1 MSEKTTKTCL
11 RCGAALP
18 EEAAFCPCCT
28 ATQIH
33 RRTISVTPP
42 TTRRNQWWIGA
53 LAALVALALPIG
65 AALWS
70 SAAQAETPPPEDT
83 LPLTISRESE
93 DGAEPRYGELCQTYY
108 EGEDGQLYHVFA
120 AFSPGIDGSCTMRGY
135 CSALLEP
142 GCTDTGPL
150 TLFVEEVGSGR
161 NGRDSFSA
169 LLEDWSVTVTAPD
182 GGERCTLS
190 APTFDYIST
199 TDAMLYQELTGTSA
213 CADNEI
219 VWTLRMK
226 NGDVV
231 TVKQGVTYS
240 AKTTVEYHWEE
251 TPMNTAAELQ
261 ALLDD
266 ITASAKAEEAVY
278 LYLPAADYD
287 APVSV
292 SSPMTLVGQ
301 EGTTFSA
308 TLTAS
313 VTEHD
318 GWTEPVVK
326 LRSLTFS
333 GAGGTGVNACGP
345 VYLRGCRFTGWDVA
359 AQALD
364 GGWIFCQE
372 DVRFDRNAVAMRLN
386 SNFSISCGANI
397 NNTSFTRNGVAL
409 QLERIPGERMG
420 LILDYC
426 TFYGNGT
433 DIENP
438 ENYTV
443 ELLPTTSM
451 Q

>member
-18 EEAAFCPCCT
+18 EEAAFCPVCT
-28 ATQIH
+28 ASQMERQTMALP
-33 RRTISVTPP
+33 RR
-42 TTRRNQWWIGA
+42 RRRVWPV
-53 LAALVALALPIG
+53 AAGCLLLVALALPVG
-65 AALWS
+65 AVLWS
-70 SAAQAETPPPEDT
+70 STARVETLPEDT
-83 LPLTISRESE
+83 TPLTAYHESE
-93 DGAEPRYGELCQTYY
+93 DGAEKRYSALCQIYY

-120 AFSPGIDGSCTMRGY
+120 SFSPGIDGGSTMRGY
-135 CSALLEP
+135 RSALLEP
-142 GCTDTGPL
+142 DCTDTGPL
-150 TLFVEEVGSGR
+150 TLFVEEVASGR

-169 LLEDWSVTVTAPD
+169 LLEDWSVTVAAPD

-190 APTFDYIST
+190 DPTFDYIST
-199 TDAMLYQELTGTSA
+199 TDALLYQKLTGTSA

-219 VWTLRMK
+219 LWTLQMK

-240 AKTTVEYHWEE
+240 LKTVVEYHWED
-251 TPMNTAAELQ
+251 TPMSTAAELQ

-266 ITASAKAEEAVY
+266 IAASAKAEEAVY

-292 SSPMTLVGQ
+292 NTPVTLVGQ

-313 VTEHD
+313 VPDYD
-318 GWTEPVVK
+318 GWTEPVVA

-333 GAGGTGVNACGP
+333 GTGGTGVNACGP

-372 DVRFDRNAVAMRLN
+372 DVRFDQNAVAMRLN

-451 Q
+451 K

>member
-1 MSEKTTKTCL
+1 MSEKTTKACI

-18 EEAAFCPCCT
+18 EEAAFCPVCT
-28 ATQIH
+28 ASQMERQTMALP
-33 RRTISVTPP
+33 RR
-42 TTRRNQWWIGA
+42 RRRVWPV
-53 LAALVALALPIG
+53 AAGCLLLVALALPIG

-120 AFSPGIDGSCTMRGY
+120 AFSPGIDGGSTMRGY
-135 CSALLEP
+135 CSGLLEP

-169 LLEDWSVTVTAPD
+169 LLEDWSVTVAAPD

-190 APTFDYIST
+190 DPTFDYIST
-199 TDAMLYQELTGTSA
+199 TDALLYQELTGTSA

-219 VWTLRMK
+219 LWTLQMK

-240 AKTTVEYHWEE
+240 LKTVVEYHWED
-251 TPMNTAAELQ
+251 TPMSTAAELQ

-266 ITASAKAEEAVY
+266 IAASAKAEEAVY

-292 SSPMTLVGQ
+292 NTPMTLVGQ

-313 VTEHD
+313 VPDYD
-318 GWTEPVVK
+318 GWTEPVVA

-333 GAGGTGVNACGP
+333 GTGGTGVNACGP

-451 Q
+451 K

>member
-1 MSEKTTKTCL
+1 MIDRTKKCI

-18 EEAAFCPCCT
+18 EKAAFCPCCT
-28 ATQIH
+28 ASQIH

-42 TTRRNQWWIGA
+42 ATRRNQWWIGA
-53 LAALVALALPIG
+53 LAALAALALPVG
-65 AALWS
+65 ATLWS
-70 SAAQAETPPPEDT
+70 SAAQVETPPEDT
-83 LPLTISRESE
+83 LPLTVSRESE
-93 DGAEPRYGELCQTYY
+93 DGAETRYGELCQTYY

-120 AFSPGIDGSCTMRGY
+120 SFSPGIDGGSTMRGY
-135 CSALLEP
+135 CSDLLEP

-150 TLFVEEVGSGR
+150 TLFVEEAASGR

-240 AKTTVEYHWEE
+240 AKTKVEYHWED

-278 LYLPAADYD
+278 LYLPAVTYD

-292 SSPMTLVGQ
+292 DSPMTLMGHQ

-308 TLTAS
+308 TLTANA
-313 VTEHD
+313 TEQD
-318 GWTEPVVK
+318 DWTEPMVK

-364 GGWIFCQE
+364 GGWIFCRE
-372 DVRFDRNAVAMRLN
+372 DVRFDRNAVALRLN

-420 LILDYC
+420 LMLDYC

-438 ENYTV
+438 ESYTV
-443 ELLPTTSM
+443 ELMPTTSM

>member
-1 MSEKTTKTCL
+1 MIDRTKKCI
-11 RCGAALP
+11 RCGAVLP

-28 ATQIH
+28 ATQSH

-42 TTRRNQWWIGA
+42 ATRRNQWWIGA
-53 LAALVALALPIG
+53 LAALAALALPVG

-70 SAAQAETPPPEDT
+70 STPQAETLPPEDT
-83 LPLTISRESE
+83 LPLTVSRESE
-93 DGAEPRYGELCQTYY
+93 GGAETRYGELCQTYY

-120 AFSPGIDGSCTMRGY
+120 SFSPGIDGSSTMRGY
-135 CSALLEP
+135 CSGLLEP

-150 TLFVEEVGSGR
+150 TLFVEEAASGR

-240 AKTTVEYHWEE
+240 AKTTVEYHWED

-266 ITASAKAEEAVY
+266 ITATAKAEEAVY
-278 LYLPAADYD
+278 LYLPAVTYD

-292 SSPMTLVGQ
+292 NSPMTLVGQ

-308 TLTAS
+308 TLTANA
-313 VTEHD
+313 VEQD
-318 GWTEPVVK
+318 DWTEPMVK

-364 GGWIFCQE
+364 GGWIFCRE
-372 DVRFDRNAVAMRLN
+372 DVRFDQNAVALRLN
-386 SNFSISCGANI
+386 SNFSISCSANI

-420 LILDYC
+420 LMLDYC

-438 ENYTV
+438 ESYTV
-443 ELLPTTSM
+443 ELMPTTSM

>member
-11 RCGAALP
+11 RCGAVLP

-28 ATQIH
+28 ATQIQ

-53 LAALVALALPIG
+53 LTALVALALPIG

-120 AFSPGIDGSCTMRGY
+120 AFSPGIDGGSTMRGY
-135 CSALLEP
+135 CSGLLEP
-142 GCTDTGPL
+142 DCTDTGPL

-161 NGRDSFSA
+161 NGRDSFYA

-182 GGERCTLS
+182 GGERCTLRD
-190 APTFDYIST
+190 PTFDYIST
-199 TDAMLYQELTGTSA
+199 TDAMLYQEMTGTSA

-231 TVKQGVTYS
+231 TVKQGVTFG
-240 AKTTVEYHWEE
+240 AKTVVEYHWED

-266 ITASAKAEEAVY
+266 ITAAAKAEEAVY

-292 SSPMTLVGQ
+292 NTPMTLVGQ

-313 VTEHD
+313 VPDYD
-318 GWTEPVVK
+318 GWTEPVVA

-451 Q
+451 K

>member
-1 MSEKTTKTCL
+1 MSEKTTKTCI

-18 EEAAFCPCCT
+18 EEAAFCPVCT
-28 ATQIH
+28 ASQVERQTLPMP
-33 RRTISVTPP
+33 RR
-42 TTRRNQWWIGA
+42 RRRVWP
-53 LAALVALALPIG
+53 LAAGCLLLVALALPVG
-65 AALWS
+65 AVLWS
-70 SAAQAETPPPEDT
+70 STARVETLPEDT
-83 LPLTISRESE
+83 TPLTAYHESE
-93 DGAEPRYGELCQTYY
+93 DGAEKRYSALCQIYY

-120 AFSPGIDGSCTMRGY
+120 SFSPGIDGGSTMRGY
-135 CSALLEP
+135 RSALLEP
-142 GCTDTGPL
+142 DCTDTGPL
-150 TLFVEEVGSGR
+150 TLFVEEVASGR

-169 LLEDWSVTVTAPD
+169 LLEDWSVTVAAPD

-190 APTFDYIST
+190 DPTFDYIST
-199 TDAMLYQELTGTSA
+199 TDALLYQELTGTSA

-219 VWTLRMK
+219 LWTLQMK

-240 AKTTVEYHWEE
+240 LKTVVEYHWED
-251 TPMNTAAELQ
+251 TPMSTAAELQ

-266 ITASAKAEEAVY
+266 IAASAKAEEAVY

-292 SSPMTLVGQ
+292 NTPVTLVGQ

-313 VTEHD
+313 VPDYD
-318 GWTEPVVK
+318 GWTEPVVA

-333 GAGGTGVNACGP
+333 GTGGTGVNACGP

-372 DVRFDRNAVAMRLN
+372 DVRFDQNAVAMRLN

-451 Q
+451 K

>member
-1 MSEKTTKTCL
+1 MTDTTKKCI
-11 RCGAALP
+11 RCGAVLP

-28 ATQIH
+28 ASQIH

-42 TTRRNQWWIGA
+42 PTRRNQWWIGA
-53 LAALVALALPIG
+53 LAALAALALPVG

-70 SAAQAETPPPEDT
+70 STPQAETLPPEDT
-83 LPLTISRESE
+83 LPLTVSRESE
-93 DGAEPRYGELCQTYY
+93 DGAETRYGELCQTYY

-120 AFSPGIDGSCTMRGY
+120 SFSPGIDGGSTMRGY
-135 CSALLEP
+135 CSGLLEP
-142 GCTDTGPL
+142 DCTDTGPL

-161 NGRDSFSA
+161 NGRDSFST

-182 GGERCTLS
+182 GGERCTLRD
-190 APTFDYIST
+190 PTFDYIST
-199 TDAMLYQELTGTSA
+199 TDAMLYQEMTGTSA

-231 TVKQGVTYS
+231 TVKQGVTFGT
-240 AKTTVEYHWEE
+240 KTVVEYHWED

-266 ITASAKAEEAVY
+266 ITAAAKAEEAVY
-278 LYLPAADYD
+278 LYLPAVTYD

-292 SSPMTLVGQ
+292 NTPMTLVGQ

-313 VTEHD
+313 VPDYD
-318 GWTEPVVK
+318 GWTEPVVA

-333 GAGGTGVNACGP
+333 GTGGTGVNACGP

-451 Q
+451 K

>member
-18 EEAAFCPCCT
+18 EEAAFCPVCT
-28 ATQIH
+28 ASQMERQTMALP
-33 RRTISVTPP
+33 RRRRRVWPVAAGCLLLVT
-42 TTRRNQWWIGA
+42 
-53 LAALVALALPIG
+53 LALPIG

-70 SAAQAETPPPEDT
+70 STPQAETPPPEDT

-120 AFSPGIDGSCTMRGY
+120 AFSPGIDGGSTMRGY
-135 CSALLEP
+135 CSGLLEP

-150 TLFVEEVGSGR
+150 TLFVEEVASGR

-182 GGERCTLS
+182 GGERCTLRD
-190 APTFDYIST
+190 PTFDYIST
-199 TDAMLYQELTGTSA
+199 TDALLYQELTGTSA

-219 VWTLRMK
+219 LWTLQMK
-226 NGDVV
+226 NGDMV

-240 AKTTVEYHWEE
+240 LKTVVEYHWED
-251 TPMNTAAELQ
+251 TPMSTAAELQ

-266 ITASAKAEEAVY
+266 IAASAKAEEAVY

-292 SSPMTLVGQ
+292 NTPVTLVGQ

-313 VTEHD
+313 VPDYD
-318 GWTEPVVK
+318 GWTEPVVA

-333 GAGGTGVNACGP
+333 GTGGTGVNACGP

-359 AQALD
+359 ARAVN

-372 DVRFDRNAVAMRLN
+372 DVRFDRNAVALRLN

-451 Q
+451 K

>member
-1 MSEKTTKTCL
+1 MSEKTTKTCI

-18 EEAAFCPCCT
+18 EEAAFCPVCT
-28 ATQIH
+28 ASQVERQTLPMP
-33 RRTISVTPP
+33 RR
-42 TTRRNQWWIGA
+42 RRRVWP
-53 LAALVALALPIG
+53 LAAGCLLLAALALPVG

-70 SAAQAETPPPEDT
+70 STPQAETPPPEDT

-93 DGAEPRYGELCQTYY
+93 DGAEKRYSALCQIYY

-120 AFSPGIDGSCTMRGY
+120 SFSPGIDGSSTMRGY
-135 CSALLEP
+135 RSALLEP
-142 GCTDTGPL
+142 DCTDTGPL
-150 TLFVEEVGSGR
+150 TLFVEEMGSGR
-161 NGRDSFSA
+161 NGRDSFST

-190 APTFDYIST
+190 DPTFDYIST
-199 TDAMLYQELTGTSA
+199 TDALLYQELTGTSA

-219 VWTLRMK
+219 LWTLQMK

-231 TVKQGVTYS
+231 TVKQGVTFG
-240 AKTTVEYHWEE
+240 AKTVVEYHWED

-266 ITASAKAEEAVY
+266 IAASAKAEEAVY

-292 SSPMTLVGQ
+292 NTPVTLVGQ

-313 VTEHD
+313 VPDYD
-318 GWTEPVVK
+318 GWTEPVVA

-333 GAGGTGVNACGP
+333 GTGGTGVNACGP

-372 DVRFDRNAVAMRLN
+372 DVRFDRNVVALRLN

-443 ELLPTTSM
+443 ELLSTTSM
-451 Q
+451 K

>member
-1 MSEKTTKTCL
+1 MSEKTTKTCI

-18 EEAAFCPCCT
+18 EEAAFCPVCT
-28 ATQIH
+28 ASQMERQTMALP
-33 RRTISVTPP
+33 RR
-42 TTRRNQWWIGA
+42 RRRVWPVAAGCLL
-53 LAALVALALPIG
+53 LAALALPIG
-65 AALWS
+65 AALWNS
-70 SAAQAETPPPEDT
+70 TPQAETPPPEDT

-120 AFSPGIDGSCTMRGY
+120 AFSPGIDGGSTMRGY
-135 CSALLEP
+135 RSALLEP
-142 GCTDTGPL
+142 DCTDTGPL
-150 TLFVEEVGSGR
+150 TLFVEEVASGR

-169 LLEDWSVTVTAPD
+169 LLEDWSVTVAAPD

-190 APTFDYIST
+190 DPTFDYIST
-199 TDAMLYQELTGTSA
+199 TDALLYQELTGTSA
-213 CADNEI
+213 YADNEI
-219 VWTLRMK
+219 LWTLQMK

-240 AKTTVEYHWEE
+240 LKTVVEYHWED
-251 TPMNTAAELQ
+251 TPMSTAAELQ

-266 ITASAKAEEAVY
+266 IAASAKAEEAVY

-292 SSPMTLVGQ
+292 NTPVTLVGQ

-313 VTEHD
+313 VPDYD
-318 GWTEPVVK
+318 GWTEPVVA

-333 GAGGTGVNACGP
+333 GTGGTGVNACGP

-372 DVRFDRNAVAMRLN
+372 DVRFDQNAVAMRLN

-451 Q
+451 K

>member
-11 RCGAALP
+11 RCGAVLP

-28 ATQIH
+28 ASQIH

-53 LAALVALALPIG
+53 LAALAALALPVG
-65 AALWS
+65 AVLWS
-70 SAAQAETPPPEDT
+70 STARVETLPEDT
-83 LPLTISRESE
+83 TPLTAYHESE
-93 DGAEPRYGELCQTYY
+93 DGAEKRYSALCQIYY

-120 AFSPGIDGSCTMRGY
+120 SFSPGIDGSSTMRGY
-135 CSALLEP
+135 RSALLEP
-142 GCTDTGPL
+142 DCTDTGPL
-150 TLFVEEVGSGR
+150 TLFVEEVASGR

-182 GGERCTLS
+182 GGERCTLRD
-190 APTFDYIST
+190 PTFDYIST
-199 TDAMLYQELTGTSA
+199 TDALLYQELTGTSA

-231 TVKQGVTYS
+231 TVKQGVTFG
-240 AKTTVEYHWEE
+240 AKTVVEYHWED

-266 ITASAKAEEAVY
+266 IAAAASAEEAVSV
-278 LYLPAADYD
+278 YLPAVNYD
-287 APVSV
+287 APIRI
-292 SSPMTLVGQ
+292 SSRLTMTGH
-301 EGTTFSA
+301 EAGTTFLD
-308 TLTAS
+308 TLTIDTMEDS
-313 VTEHD
+313 E
-318 GWTEPVVK
+318 WTDPDTV
-326 LRSLTFS
+326 LRMLNFS
-333 GAGGTGVNACGP
+333 GNGGTGLEAHAP
-345 VYLRGCRFTGWDVA
+345 VFLWKCRFTGWDVA

-372 DVRFDRNAVAMRLN
+372 DVRFDRNAVALRLN

-451 Q
+451 K

>member
-1 MSEKTTKTCL
+1 MTDTTKKCI
-11 RCGAALP
+11 RCGVVLP
-18 EEAAFCPCCT
+18 GEAAFCPCCT

-42 TTRRNQWWIGA
+42 ATRRNQWWIGA
-53 LAALVALALPIG
+53 LAALAALALPVG

-70 SAAQAETPPPEDT
+70 SAAQVETPPEDT
-83 LPLTISRESE
+83 LPLTVSRESE
-93 DGAEPRYGELCQTYY
+93 DGAETRYGELCQTYY

-120 AFSPGIDGSCTMRGY
+120 AFSPGIDGGSTMRGY
-135 CSALLEP
+135 CSGLLEP

-150 TLFVEEVGSGR
+150 TLFAEEAASGR

-190 APTFDYIST
+190 DPTFDYIST
-199 TDAMLYQELTGTSA
+199 TDAMLYQEMTGTSA

-231 TVKQGVTYS
+231 TVRQGVTFGT
-240 AKTTVEYHWEE
+240 KTVVEYHWED

-266 ITASAKAEEAVY
+266 ITAAAKAEEAVY
-278 LYLPAADYD
+278 LYLPAVTYD

-292 SSPMTLVGQ
+292 DSPMTLVGHQ

-308 TLTAS
+308 TLTANA
-313 VTEHD
+313 TEQD
-318 GWTEPVVK
+318 DWTEPVVK

-333 GAGGTGVNACGP
+333 GAGGTGANACGP

-364 GGWIFCQE
+364 GGWIFCRE
-372 DVRFDRNAVAMRLN
+372 DVRFDRNAVALRLN

-420 LILDYC
+420 LMLDYC

-438 ENYTV
+438 ESYTV
-443 ELLPTTSM
+443 ELMPTTSM

>member
-1 MSEKTTKTCL
+1 MSEKTTKTCI

-18 EEAAFCPCCT
+18 EEAAFCPVCT
-28 ATQIH
+28 ASQMERQTMALP
-33 RRTISVTPP
+33 RR
-42 TTRRNQWWIGA
+42 RRRVWPVSAGCLL
-53 LAALVALALPIG
+53 LAALALFFVLRR
-65 AALWS
+65 
-70 SAAQAETPPPEDT
+70 SAAEPVEPAEEQPSPQETDPY
-83 LPLTISRESE
+83 LT
-93 DGAEPRYGELCQTYY
+93 ACQTYY
-108 EGEDGQLYHVFA
+108 TAADGREYHVFA
-120 AFSPGIDGSCTMRGY
+120 SFSPGIDGGSTMRGY
-135 CSALLEP
+135 RSALLEP
-142 GCTDTGPL
+142 DCTDTGPL
-150 TLFVEEVGSGR
+150 TLFVEEVASGR

-169 LLEDWSVTVTAPD
+169 LLEDWSVTVAAPD

-190 APTFDYIST
+190 DPTFDYIST
-199 TDAMLYQELTGTSA
+199 TDALLYQELTGTSA

-219 VWTLRMK
+219 LWTLQMK

-240 AKTTVEYHWEE
+240 LKTVVEYHWED
-251 TPMNTAAELQ
+251 TPMSTAAELQ

-266 ITASAKAEEAVY
+266 IAASAKAEEAVY

-292 SSPMTLVGQ
+292 NTPVTLVGQ

-313 VTEHD
+313 VPDYD
-318 GWTEPVVK
+318 GWTEPVVA

-333 GAGGTGVNACGP
+333 GTGGTGVNACGP

-372 DVRFDRNAVAMRLN
+372 DVRFDQNAVAMRLN

-409 QLERIPGERMG
+409 QVERIPGERMG

-451 Q
+451 K

>member
-1 MSEKTTKTCL
+1 MSEKTTRTCR
-11 RCGAALP
+11 RCGAPLP
-18 EEAAFCPCCT
+18 EGAAFCPVCT
-28 ATQIH
+28 ASQIH

-42 TTRRNQWWIGA
+42 ATRRNQWWIGA
-53 LAALVALALPIG
+53 LTALAALALPVG

-70 SAAQAETPPPEDT
+70 SAARVETPPEDT
-83 LPLTISRESE
+83 LPLTVSRESE
-93 DGAEPRYGELCQTYY
+93 GGAETRYGELCQTYY

-120 AFSPGIDGSCTMRGY
+120 SFSPGIDGSSTMQGY

-150 TLFVEEVGSGR
+150 TLFVEEAASGR

-199 TDAMLYQELTGTSA
+199 TDALLYQELTGTSA

-240 AKTTVEYHWEE
+240 VKTTVEYHWEE

-292 SSPMTLVGQ
+292 NSPLTLVGQ

-372 DVRFDRNAVAMRLN
+372 DVRFDRNAVALRLN

-420 LILDYC
+420 LMLDYC
-426 TFYGNGT
+426 TFYGNEA

-438 ENYTV
+438 RGYTV

>member
-18 EEAAFCPCCT
+18 EEAAFCPVCT
-28 ATQIH
+28 ASQMERQTMALP
-33 RRTISVTPP
+33 RR
-42 TTRRNQWWIGA
+42 RRRVWPV
-53 LAALVALALPIG
+53 AAGCLLLVALALPVG
-65 AALWS
+65 AVLWS
-70 SAAQAETPPPEDT
+70 STARVETLPEDT
-83 LPLTISRESE
+83 TPLTAYHESE
-93 DGAEPRYGELCQTYY
+93 DGAEKRYSALCQIYY

-120 AFSPGIDGSCTMRGY
+120 SFSPGIDGGSTMRGY
-135 CSALLEP
+135 RSALLEP
-142 GCTDTGPL
+142 DCTDTGPL
-150 TLFVEEVGSGR
+150 TLFVEEVASGR

-169 LLEDWSVTVTAPD
+169 LLEDWSVTVAAPD

-190 APTFDYIST
+190 DPTFDYIST
-199 TDAMLYQELTGTSA
+199 TDALLYQELTGTSA

-219 VWTLRMK
+219 LWTLQMK

-240 AKTTVEYHWEE
+240 LKTVVEYHWED
-251 TPMNTAAELQ
+251 TPMSTAAELQ

-266 ITASAKAEEAVY
+266 IAASAKAEEAVY

-292 SSPMTLVGQ
+292 NTPVTLVGQ

-313 VTEHD
+313 VPDYD
-318 GWTEPVVK
+318 GWTEPVVA

-333 GAGGTGVNACGP
+333 GTGGTGVNACGP

-372 DVRFDRNAVAMRLN
+372 DVRFDRNAVALRLN

-443 ELLPTTSM
+443 ELLSTTSM
-451 Q
+451 K

>member
-18 EEAAFCPCCT
+18 EEAAFCPVCT
-28 ATQIH
+28 ASQMERQTMALP
-33 RRTISVTPP
+33 RR
-42 TTRRNQWWIGA
+42 RRRVWPV
-53 LAALVALALPIG
+53 AAGCLLLVALALPVG
-65 AALWS
+65 AVLWS
-70 SAAQAETPPPEDT
+70 STARVETLPEDT
-83 LPLTISRESE
+83 TPLTAYHESE
-93 DGAEPRYGELCQTYY
+93 DGAEKRYSALCQIYY

-120 AFSPGIDGSCTMRGY
+120 SFSPGIDGGSTMRGY
-135 CSALLEP
+135 RSALLEP
-142 GCTDTGPL
+142 DCTDTGPL
-150 TLFVEEVGSGR
+150 TLFVEEVASGR

-169 LLEDWSVTVTAPD
+169 LLEAWSVTVAAPD

-190 APTFDYIST
+190 DPTFDYIST
-199 TDAMLYQELTGTSA
+199 TDALLYQELTGTSA

-219 VWTLRMK
+219 LWTLQMK

-240 AKTTVEYHWEE
+240 LKTVVEYHWED
-251 TPMNTAAELQ
+251 TPMSTAAELQ

-266 ITASAKAEEAVY
+266 IAASAKAEEAVY

-292 SSPMTLVGQ
+292 NTPVTLVGQ

-313 VTEHD
+313 VPDYD
-318 GWTEPVVK
+318 GWTEPVVA

-333 GAGGTGVNACGP
+333 GTGGTGVNACGP

-372 DVRFDRNAVAMRLN
+372 DVRFDQNAVAMRLN

-451 Q
+451 K

>member
-1 MSEKTTKTCL
+1 MIDRTKKCI

-18 EEAAFCPCCT
+18 EGAAFCPVCT
-28 ATQIH
+28 ASQIH

-42 TTRRNQWWIGA
+42 ATRRNQWWIGA
-53 LAALVALALPIG
+53 LTALAALALPVG

-70 SAAQAETPPPEDT
+70 SAARVETPPEDT
-83 LPLTISRESE
+83 LPLTVSRESE
-93 DGAEPRYGELCQTYY
+93 GGAETRYGELCQTYY

-120 AFSPGIDGSCTMRGY
+120 SFSPGIDGSSTMQGY

-150 TLFVEEVGSGR
+150 TLFVEEAASGR

-199 TDAMLYQELTGTSA
+199 TDALLYQELTGTSA

-240 AKTTVEYHWEE
+240 VKTTVEYHWEE

-292 SSPMTLVGQ
+292 NSPLTLVGQ

-372 DVRFDRNAVAMRLN
+372 DVRFDRNAVALRLN

-420 LILDYC
+420 LMLDYC
-426 TFYGNGT
+426 TFYGNEA

-438 ENYTV
+438 RGYTV

>member
-18 EEAAFCPCCT
+18 EEAAFCPVCT
-28 ATQIH
+28 ASQMERQTMALP
-33 RRTISVTPP
+33 RRRRRVWPVAAGCLLLVT
-42 TTRRNQWWIGA
+42 
-53 LAALVALALPIG
+53 LALPIG
-65 AALWS
+65 AALWNS
-70 SAAQAETPPPEDT
+70 TPQAETPPPEDT

-108 EGEDGQLYHVFA
+108 EGKDGRLYHVFA
-120 AFSPGIDGSCTMRGY
+120 AFSPSIDGSSAMQGY
-135 CSALLEP
+135 RRVMIRPNTS
-142 GCTDTGPL
+142 DTGPL
-150 TLFVEEVGSGR
+150 TLFVEEVASGR

-169 LLEDWSVTVTAPD
+169 LLEDWSVTVAAPD

-190 APTFDYIST
+190 DPTFDYIST
-199 TDAMLYQELTGTSA
+199 TDALLYQELTGTSA

-219 VWTLRMK
+219 LWTLQMK

-240 AKTTVEYHWEE
+240 LKTVVEYHWED
-251 TPMNTAAELQ
+251 TPMSTAAELQ

-266 ITASAKAEEAVY
+266 IAASAKAEEAVY

-292 SSPMTLVGQ
+292 NTPVTLVGQ

-313 VTEHD
+313 VPDYD
-318 GWTEPVVK
+318 GWTEPVVA

-333 GAGGTGVNACGP
+333 GTGGTGVNACGP

-372 DVRFDRNAVAMRLN
+372 DVRFDQNAVAMRLN

-451 Q
+451 K

>member
-1 MSEKTTKTCL
+1 MIDRTKKCI

-18 EEAAFCPCCT
+18 EGAAFCPVCT
-28 ATQIH
+28 ASQIH

-42 TTRRNQWWIGA
+42 ATRRNQWWIGA
-53 LAALVALALPIG
+53 LTALAALALPVG

-70 SAAQAETPPPEDT
+70 SAARVETPPEDT
-83 LPLTISRESE
+83 LPLTVSRESE
-93 DGAEPRYGELCQTYY
+93 GGAETRYGELCQTYY

-120 AFSPGIDGSCTMRGY
+120 AFSPSIDGGSTMRGY
-135 CSALLEP
+135 CSGLLEP

-150 TLFVEEVGSGR
+150 TLFVEEAASGR

-199 TDAMLYQELTGTSA
+199 TDALLYQELTGTSA

-240 AKTTVEYHWEE
+240 VKTTVEYHWEE

-292 SSPMTLVGQ
+292 NSPLTLVGQ

-372 DVRFDRNAVAMRLN
+372 DVRFDRNAVALRLN

-420 LILDYC
+420 LMLDYC
-426 TFYGNGT
+426 TFYGNEA

-438 ENYTV
+438 RGYTV

>member
-1 MSEKTTKTCL
+1 MTDTTKKCI
-11 RCGAALP
+11 RCGAPLP
-18 EEAAFCPCCT
+18 EGATFCPVCT
-28 ATQIH
+28 ASQVERQTLPMP
-33 RRTISVTPP
+33 RR
-42 TTRRNQWWIGA
+42 RRRVWP
-53 LAALVALALPIG
+53 LAAGCLLLVTLALPIG
-65 AALWS
+65 AALWNS
-70 SAAQAETPPPEDT
+70 TPQAETPPPEDT

-93 DGAEPRYGELCQTYY
+93 DGAEPRYGELCQIYY

-120 AFSPGIDGSCTMRGY
+120 SFSPGIDGSSTMRGY
-135 CSALLEP
+135 RSALLEP
-142 GCTDTGPL
+142 DCTDTGPL
-150 TLFVEEVGSGR
+150 TLFVEEVASGR

-169 LLEDWSVTVTAPD
+169 LLEDWSVTVAAPD

-190 APTFDYIST
+190 DPTFDYIST
-199 TDAMLYQELTGTSA
+199 TDALLYQELTGTSA

-219 VWTLRMK
+219 LWTLQMK

-240 AKTTVEYHWEE
+240 LKTVVEYHWED
-251 TPMNTAAELQ
+251 TPMSTAAELQ

-266 ITASAKAEEAVY
+266 IAASAKAEEAVY

-292 SSPMTLVGQ
+292 NTPMTLVGQ

-313 VTEHD
+313 VPDYD
-318 GWTEPVVK
+318 GWTEPVVA

-333 GAGGTGVNACGP
+333 GTGGTGVNACGP

-359 AQALD
+359 AQAVN

-372 DVRFDRNAVAMRLN
+372 DVRFDRNAVALRLN
-386 SNFSISCGANI
+386 SNFSVSCGGNI

-451 Q
+451 K

>member
-18 EEAAFCPCCT
+18 EEAAFCPVCT
-28 ATQIH
+28 ASQMERQTMALP
-33 RRTISVTPP
+33 RR
-42 TTRRNQWWIGA
+42 RRRVWPV
-53 LAALVALALPIG
+53 AAGCLLLVALALPIG

-70 SAAQAETPPPEDT
+70 SAAQAETQPPEDT

-120 AFSPGIDGSCTMRGY
+120 AFSPGIDGGSTMRGY
-135 CSALLEP
+135 CSGLLEP
-142 GCTDTGPL
+142 DCTDTGPL
-150 TLFVEEVGSGR
+150 TLFVEEVASGR

-169 LLEDWSVTVTAPD
+169 LLEDWSVTVAAPD

-190 APTFDYIST
+190 DPTFDYIST
-199 TDAMLYQELTGTSA
+199 TDALLYQELTGTSA

-219 VWTLRMK
+219 LWTLQMK

-240 AKTTVEYHWEE
+240 LKTVVEYHWED
-251 TPMNTAAELQ
+251 TPMSTAAELQ

-266 ITASAKAEEAVY
+266 IAASAKAEEAVY

-292 SSPMTLVGQ
+292 NTPMTLVGQ

-313 VTEHD
+313 VPDYD
-318 GWTEPVVK
+318 GWTEPVVA

-333 GAGGTGVNACGP
+333 GTGGTGVNACGP

-443 ELLPTTSM
+443 ELLSTTSM
-451 Q
+451 K

>member
-1 MSEKTTKTCL
+1 MSEKTTKTCI

-18 EEAAFCPCCT
+18 EEAAFCPVCT
-28 ATQIH
+28 ASQMERQTMALP
-33 RRTISVTPP
+33 RR
-42 TTRRNQWWIGA
+42 RRRVWPVAAGCLL
-53 LAALVALALPIG
+53 LAALALFFVLRR
-65 AALWS
+65 
-70 SAAQAETPPPEDT
+70 SAAEPVEPAEEQPSPQETDPY
-83 LPLTISRESE
+83 LT
-93 DGAEPRYGELCQTYY
+93 ACQTYY
-108 EGEDGQLYHVFA
+108 TAADGREYHVFA
-120 AFSPGIDGSCTMRGY
+120 SFSPGIDGGSTMRGY
-135 CSALLEP
+135 RSALLEP
-142 GCTDTGPL
+142 DCTDTGPL
-150 TLFVEEVGSGR
+150 TLFVEEVASGR

-169 LLEDWSVTVTAPD
+169 LLEDWSVTVAAPD

-190 APTFDYIST
+190 DPTFDYIST
-199 TDAMLYQELTGTSA
+199 TDALLYQELTGTSA

-219 VWTLRMK
+219 LWTLQMK

-240 AKTTVEYHWEE
+240 LKTVVEYHWED
-251 TPMNTAAELQ
+251 TPMSTAAELQ

-266 ITASAKAEEAVY
+266 IAASAKAEEAVY

-292 SSPMTLVGQ
+292 NTPVTLVGQ

-313 VTEHD
+313 VPDYD
-318 GWTEPVVK
+318 GWTEPVVA

-333 GAGGTGVNACGP
+333 GTGGTGVNACGP

-372 DVRFDRNAVAMRLN
+372 DVRFDQNAVAMRLN

-409 QLERIPGERMG
+409 QVERIPGERMG

-438 ENYTV
+438 ESYTV

-451 Q
+451 K

>member
-1 MSEKTTKTCL
+1 MSEKTTRTCL
-11 RCGAALP
+11 RCGAPLP
-18 EEAAFCPCCT
+18 EGAAFCPVCT
-28 ATQIH
+28 ASQVERQTMPMP
-33 RRTISVTPP
+33 RR
-42 TTRRNQWWIGA
+42 RRRVWP
-53 LAALVALALPIG
+53 LAAGCLLLAVLALFFVLRRP
-65 AALWS
+65 A
-70 SAAQAETPPPEDT
+70 
-83 LPLTISRESE
+83 
-93 DGAEPRYGELCQTYY
+93 AEPVEPAEEQPSPQEIDPYLTACQTYY
-108 EGEDGQLYHVFA
+108 TAADGREYHVFA
-120 AFSPGIDGSCTMRGY
+120 AFSPGIDGGSTMRGY
-135 CSALLEP
+135 CSGLLEP
-142 GCTDTGPL
+142 DCTDTGPL
-150 TLFVEEVGSGR
+150 TLFVEEVSSGR

-169 LLEDWSVTVTAPD
+169 LLEDWSVTVAAPD

-190 APTFDYIST
+190 DPTFDYIST
-199 TDAMLYQELTGTSA
+199 TDALLYQELTGTSA

-219 VWTLRMK
+219 LWTLQMK

-240 AKTTVEYHWEE
+240 LKTVVEYHWED

-266 ITASAKAEEAVY
+266 ITAAAKAEEAVY

-292 SSPMTLVGQ
+292 NTPMTLVGQ

-308 TLTAS
+308 TLTANA
-313 VTEHD
+313 TEQD
-318 GWTEPVVK
+318 DWTEPMVK

-451 Q
+451 K

>member
-1 MSEKTTKTCL
+1 MIDRTKKCI
-11 RCGAALP
+11 RCGAVLP

-28 ATQIH
+28 ATQSH

-42 TTRRNQWWIGA
+42 ATRRNQWWIGA
-53 LAALVALALPIG
+53 LAALAALALPVG

-70 SAAQAETPPPEDT
+70 STPQAETLPPEDT
-83 LPLTISRESE
+83 LPLTVSRESE
-93 DGAEPRYGELCQTYY
+93 GGAETRYGELCQTYY

-120 AFSPGIDGSCTMRGY
+120 SFSPGIDGSSTMRGY
-135 CSALLEP
+135 CSGLLEP

-150 TLFVEEVGSGR
+150 TLFVEEAASGR

-240 AKTTVEYHWEE
+240 AKTTVEYHWED

-266 ITASAKAEEAVY
+266 ITATAKAEEAVY
-278 LYLPAADYD
+278 LYLPAVTYD

-292 SSPMTLVGQ
+292 NSPMTLVGQ

-364 GGWIFCQE
+364 GGWIFCRE
-372 DVRFDRNAVAMRLN
+372 DVRFDRNAVALRLN

-420 LILDYC
+420 LMLDYC

-438 ENYTV
+438 ESYTV
-443 ELLPTTSM
+443 ELMPTTSM

>member
-1 MSEKTTKTCL
+1 MSEKTTKTCI

-42 TTRRNQWWIGA
+42 TTRRNQWWVGALCA
-53 LAALVALALPIG
+53 LAALLLPVLVLLRG
-65 AALWS
+65 RAVPL
-70 SAAQAETPPPEDT
+70 PPPDDT
-83 LPLTISRESE
+83 LPPVAAAESG
-93 DGAEPRYGELCQTYY
+93 DEPENAYESLCQTYY
-108 EGEDGQLYHVFA
+108 EGEDGRLYHVFA
-120 AFSPGIDGSCTMRGY
+120 AFSPSIDGGSTMRGY
-135 CSALLEP
+135 CSGLLEP

-182 GGERCTLS
+182 GGERCTLRD
-190 APTFDYIST
+190 PTFDYIST
-199 TDAMLYQELTGTSA
+199 TDAMLYQEMTGTSA

-226 NGDVV
+226 NGDEV
-231 TVKQGVTYS
+231 TLRQRLSYQL
-240 AKTTVEYHWEE
+240 KTEVEYHWED

-266 ITASAKAEEAVY
+266 IAAAASAEEAVSV
-278 LYLPAADYD
+278 YLPAVNYD
-287 APVSV
+287 APIRI
-292 SSPMTLVGQ
+292 SSRLTMTGH
-301 EGTTFSA
+301 EAGTTFLD
-308 TLTAS
+308 TLTIDTMEDS
-313 VTEHD
+313 E
-318 GWTEPVVK
+318 WTDPDTV
-326 LRSLTFS
+326 LRMLNFS
-333 GAGGTGVNACGP
+333 GNGGTGLEAHAP
-345 VYLRGCRFTGWDVA
+345 VFLWKCRFTGWNVA

-420 LILDYC
+420 LILDCC

-451 Q
+451 K

>member
-1 MSEKTTKTCL
+1 MSEKTTKTCI
-11 RCGAALP
+11 RCGAVLP
-18 EEAAFCPCCT
+18 EGAAFCPVCT
-28 ATQIH
+28 ASQIH

-42 TTRRNQWWIGA
+42 ATRRNQWWIGA
-53 LAALVALALPIG
+53 LAALAALALPVG

-70 SAAQAETPPPEDT
+70 SAPQTETPPEDT
-83 LPLTISRESE
+83 LPLTVSRESE
-93 DGAEPRYGELCQTYY
+93 DGAETRYGELCQTYY

-120 AFSPGIDGSCTMRGY
+120 AFSPGIDGGSTMRGY
-135 CSALLEP
+135 CSGLLEP

-150 TLFVEEVGSGR
+150 TLFVEEAASGR

-190 APTFDYIST
+190 DPTFDYIST
-199 TDAMLYQELTGTSA
+199 TDAMLYQEMTGTSA

-219 VWTLRMK
+219 LWTLRMK
-226 NGDVV
+226 NADVV
-231 TVKQGVTYS
+231 TVKQGVTYG
-240 AKTTVEYHWEE
+240 AKTVVEYHWED

-261 ALLDD
+261 ALLDG

-292 SSPMTLVGQ
+292 NSPMTLVGQ

-364 GGWIFCQE
+364 GGWIFCRE
-372 DVRFDRNAVAMRLN
+372 DVRFDRNAVALRLN

-420 LILDYC
+420 LMLDYC
-426 TFYGNGT
+426 TFYGNEA

-438 ENYTV
+438 RGYTV

>member
-1 MSEKTTKTCL
+1 MSEKTTKTCI

-18 EEAAFCPCCT
+18 EEAAFCPVCT
-28 ATQIH
+28 ASQMERQTMALP
-33 RRTISVTPP
+33 RR
-42 TTRRNQWWIGA
+42 RRRVWPVAAGCLL
-53 LAALVALALPIG
+53 LAALALFFVLRR
-65 AALWS
+65 
-70 SAAQAETPPPEDT
+70 SAAEPVEPAEEQPSPQETDPY
-83 LPLTISRESE
+83 LT
-93 DGAEPRYGELCQTYY
+93 ACQTYY
-108 EGEDGQLYHVFA
+108 TAADGREYHVFA
-120 AFSPGIDGSCTMRGY
+120 SFSPGIDGGSTMRGY
-135 CSALLEP
+135 RSALLEP
-142 GCTDTGPL
+142 DCTDTGPL
-150 TLFVEEVGSGR
+150 TLFVEEVASGR

-169 LLEDWSVTVTAPD
+169 LLEDWSVTVAAPD

-190 APTFDYIST
+190 DPTFDYIST
-199 TDAMLYQELTGTSA
+199 TDALLYQELTGTSA

-219 VWTLRMK
+219 LWTLQMK

-240 AKTTVEYHWEE
+240 LKTVVEYHWED
-251 TPMNTAAELQ
+251 TPMSTAAELQ

-266 ITASAKAEEAVY
+266 IAASAKAEEAVY

-292 SSPMTLVGQ
+292 NTPVTLVGQ

-313 VTEHD
+313 VPDYD
-318 GWTEPVVK
+318 GWTEPVVA

-333 GAGGTGVNACGP
+333 GTGGTGVNACGP

-372 DVRFDRNAVAMRLN
+372 DVRFDQNAVAMRLN

-451 Q
+451 K

>member
-1 MSEKTTKTCL
+1 MTDTTKKCI

-53 LAALVALALPIG
+53 LTALAALALPVG
-65 AALWS
+65 AVLWS
-70 SAAQAETPPPEDT
+70 STARVETLPEDT
-83 LPLTISRESE
+83 TPLTAYHESE
-93 DGAEPRYGELCQTYY
+93 DGAEKRYSALCQIYY

-120 AFSPGIDGSCTMRGY
+120 SFSPGIDGSSTMRGY
-135 CSALLEP
+135 RSALLEP
-142 GCTDTGPL
+142 DCTDSGPL
-150 TLFVEEVGSGR
+150 TLFVEEVASGR

-169 LLEDWSVTVTAPD
+169 LLEDWSVTVAAPD

-190 APTFDYIST
+190 DPTFDYIST
-199 TDAMLYQELTGTSA
+199 TDALLYQELTGTSA

-219 VWTLRMK
+219 LWTLQMK
-226 NGDVV
+226 NGDEV
-231 TVKQGVTYS
+231 TLRQRLSYQL
-240 AKTTVEYHWEE
+240 KTEVEYHWED

-266 ITASAKAEEAVY
+266 IAAAASAEEAVSV
-278 LYLPAADYD
+278 YLPAVNYD
-287 APVSV
+287 APIRI
-292 SSPMTLVGQ
+292 SSRLTMTGH
-301 EGTTFSA
+301 EAGTTFLD
-308 TLTAS
+308 TLTIDTMEDS
-313 VTEHD
+313 E
-318 GWTEPVVK
+318 WTDPDTV
-326 LRSLTFS
+326 LRMLNFS
-333 GAGGTGVNACGP
+333 GNGGTGLEAHAP
-345 VYLRGCRFTGWDVA
+345 VFLWKCRFTGWDVA

-372 DVRFDRNAVAMRLN
+372 DVHFDRNAVAMRLN

-443 ELLPTTSM
+443 ELLSTTSM
-451 Q
+451 K

>member
-1 MSEKTTKTCL
+1 MSEKTTKTCI

-18 EEAAFCPCCT
+18 EEAAFCPVCT
-28 ATQIH
+28 ASQMERQTMALP
-33 RRTISVTPP
+33 RR
-42 TTRRNQWWIGA
+42 RRRVWPVAAGCLL
-53 LAALVALALPIG
+53 LAVLALPVG

-70 SAAQAETPPPEDT
+70 STPQAETLPPEDT
-83 LPLTISRESE
+83 FPLTVSRESE
-93 DGAEPRYGELCQTYY
+93 GGAETRYGELCQTYY

-120 AFSPGIDGSCTMRGY
+120 AFSPGIDGGSTMRGY
-135 CSALLEP
+135 CSGLLEP
-142 GCTDTGPL
+142 DCTDTGPL
-150 TLFVEEVGSGR
+150 TLFVEEVASGR

-169 LLEDWSVTVTAPD
+169 LLEDWSVTVAAPD

-190 APTFDYIST
+190 DPTFDYIST
-199 TDAMLYQELTGTSA
+199 TDALLYQELTGTSA

-219 VWTLRMK
+219 LWTLQMK

-240 AKTTVEYHWEE
+240 LKTVVEYHWED
-251 TPMNTAAELQ
+251 TPMSTAAELQ

-266 ITASAKAEEAVY
+266 IAASAKAEEAVY

-292 SSPMTLVGQ
+292 DTPMTLVGQ

-313 VTEHD
+313 VPDYD
-318 GWTEPVVK
+318 GWTEPVVA

-333 GAGGTGVNACGP
+333 GTGGTGVNACGP

-451 Q
+451 K

>member
-1 MSEKTTKTCL
+1 MIDRTKKCI

-18 EEAAFCPCCT
+18 EGAAFCPVCT
-28 ATQIH
+28 ASQIH

-42 TTRRNQWWIGA
+42 ATRRNQWWIGA
-53 LAALVALALPIG
+53 LTALAALALPVG

-70 SAAQAETPPPEDT
+70 SAARVETPPEDT
-83 LPLTISRESE
+83 LPLTVSRESE
-93 DGAEPRYGELCQTYY
+93 GGAETRYGELCQTYY

-120 AFSPGIDGSCTMRGY
+120 SFSPGIDGSSTMQGY

-150 TLFVEEVGSGR
+150 TLFVEEAASGR

-199 TDAMLYQELTGTSA
+199 TDALLYQELTGTSA

-240 AKTTVEYHWEE
+240 VKTTVEYHWEE

-292 SSPMTLVGQ
+292 NSPLTLVGQ

-364 GGWIFCQE
+364 GGWIFCRE
-372 DVRFDRNAVAMRLN
+372 DVRFDQNAVALRLN

-420 LILDYC
+420 LMLDYC
-426 TFYGNGT
+426 TFYGNEA

-438 ENYTV
+438 RGYTV